1 MEAHDRLYAF
11 SEHVE
16 REILVGR
23 VDGIAFEAEPHQYGF
38 HAEHLF
44 KSGNDGYATAASY
57 GQGSFAECL
66 LEAFLCGTIGRVRD
80 GADVALA
87 AMQVIHLHTDAFR
100 CYALQMGCYQRA
112 YFFAVLMRYEAS
124 GNLGVCLAW
133 NDSFCS
139 FASIAAPDAAAVE
152 CGATT
157 VALNGAVA
165 SLAEHIGDAY

>member
-1 MEAHDRLYAF
+1 MEAHNRLYAF

-16 REILVGR
+16 REILVGG

-38 HAEHLF
+38 HAEHFF
-44 KSGNDGYATAASY
+44 KCGNDGYATAASY

-80 GADVALA
+80 GADVAFA
-87 AMQVIHLHTDAFR
+87 AMQVVHLYGNTFR
-100 CYALQMGCYQRA
+100 CYALQMGCHQRA
-112 YFFAVLMRYEAS
+112 YFFAILMRHEAS
-124 GNLGVCLAW
+124 GNLGVCLAR
-133 NDSFCS
+133 NDCFCS
-139 FASIAAPDAAAVE
+139 FAGIATPDAAAVE
-152 CGATT
+152 SRAAT

>member
-87 AMQVIHLHTDAFR
+87 AMQAVDAVIGGHAVFDAVQGK
-100 CYALQMGCYQRA
+100 AG
-112 YFFAVLMRYEAS
+112 
-124 GNLGVCLAW
+124 
-133 NDSFCS
+133 
-139 FASIAAPDAAAVE
+139 AAD
-152 CGATT
+152 
-157 VALNGAVA
+157 AVA
-165 SLAEHIGDAY
+165 HGPHRRALIVGEGHIALHGIKAQQDIAGFVVFVLQHDGLQRGPQR